1 MQVYVLE
8 LVPALLDC
16 LYALCKPHT
25 VVYLA
30 FYERSKVAG
39 DLFWKLLP
47 ERFTH
52 VKIPEESFGM
62 APHADN
68 LGLFKL
74 RPKF

>member
-1 MQVYVLE
+1 ME

-16 LYALCKPHT
+16 LHALCKPHT

-52 VKIPEESFGM
+52 TKIPESSFDM
-62 APHADN
+62 ASHPKT
-68 LGLFKL
+68 LGLFML
-74 RPKF
+74 RPKL